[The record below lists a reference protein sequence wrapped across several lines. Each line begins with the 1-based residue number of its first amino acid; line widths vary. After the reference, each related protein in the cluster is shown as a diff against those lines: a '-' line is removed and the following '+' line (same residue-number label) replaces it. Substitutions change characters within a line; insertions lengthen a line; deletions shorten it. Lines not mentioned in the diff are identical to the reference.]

1 MEETT
6 PRGPDRVLL
15 EIIALLAVLIAGA
28 VLRYWLSTVLPFD
41 AGELAVL
48 LDGHM
53 PGRHLRVPFIM
64 FNGVGLFAGYLFVR
78 RSTGPEGAMATLLL
92 LQASLTFQEQA
103 LRIRPVVFVLLP
115 AVVALTVWRLYRP
128 ATRLPPVGARICLV
142 VAGVFAVRLLF
153 LGVTLP
159 ARMAD
164 VRAETTAD
172 PADLL
177 ASLERCGG
185 DGIVASA
192 VDACD
197 IAWPEQIGVAQQ
209 EAWLNHRSFLGPRS
223 VTLPGAAPPDH
234 VVLFDAAAASLFA
247 VPPDDVDR
255 ARRRLAADAL

>member
-128 ATRLPPVGARICLV
+128 ATRLPPVGARICRV
-142 VAGVFAVRLLF
+142 VAGVFAVRRPAGDLRAHDQHGRGDAVGQGVDRVGDQGHRTGDQAQDQLEDEQHGVEEQPHPPF
-153 LGVTLP
+153 EGAEVRLALGGCAP
-159 ARMAD
+159 
-164 VRAETTAD
+164 
-172 PADLL
+172 
-177 ASLERCGG
+177 G
-185 DGIVASA
+185 
-192 VDACD
+192 
-197 IAWPEQIGVAQQ
+197 
-209 EAWLNHRSFLGPRS
+209 RSE
-223 VTLPGAAPPDH
+223 PPDQQPRERIGPH
-234 VVLFDAAAASLFA
+234 GVQASSQCPAAQ
-247 VPPDDVDR
+247 R
-255 ARRRLAADAL
+255 ATGSSG